1 MVSFLDGDNGD
12 EFLRLSGMC
21 PQGQRTQGE
30 PFAGGPEYGTF
41 DGATSPFP
49 AAAPSPFAPF
59 APSAPFPPLD
69 VGFGNLDNFD
79 INDFDLSD
87 GMLFEGEVE
96 DNGEQDDNRGIVPIG
111 ERWEDDGGE
120 QVEELDDADC
130 TAGPRYTNRPAAN
143 QLRSTEYHAVPR
155 RLTATDANTLQYQ
168 GFGRTQHSAVGLYGM
183 PANIAPATNYFP
195 PAQTGWSFGHIPTPA
210 ELAFRIAPFTAQ
222 TGYGTNEPFGA
233 STMNTPHQHHQRQPQ
248 TQPVRYQHRRQ
259 ERALD
264 TSASLSPPASY
275 AAQQDY
281 GMQQPHL
288 LQAQP
293 PSLKYFCSPYWTGLQ
308 QYCFPNATTVPSDDS
323 HGFGSSSSLSS
334 STTGA
339 GMWRDHLGNTGVSG
353 HHGQDE
359 SLPPPRLRRRTP
371 RSPQL
376 DPARIE
382 DLTTILDDFRH
393 QPNTASG
400 PADSA
405 PEFLEP
411 SSRLRRRRQPTSTQ
425 GAIRPTSSSSSGTN
439 ITRRKNTQRDAGRT
453 TDDRK
458 KPTKVTKA
466 SLRSPDE
473 EKTVT
478 KKATSGVN
486 KGKTATRIKGR
497 NPELGPGQAARA
509 DVALPETRATG
520 VELLCFFPNHTQW
533 PGVLRRLLK
542 RRRGDE
548 EIAAARLYFRGAV
561 QEDRVKRHWRQI
573 RKQKNWAKDV
583 QSVEDYG
590 LSDFAPRR
598 TQRSKEPQH
607 ELLAEIGRNV
617 VEWPEP
623 SQQSFLTLAIIFAIA
638 HPEMGYTTD
647 DVEWLAESLEWVLP
661 CDFTNDLLDEQG
673 HDEIMKAM
681 EDEGFWE

>member
-111 ERWEDDGGE
+111 ERWEDEGGE

-143 QLRSTEYHAVPR
+143 QLRSTEYHALPR

-168 GFGRTQHSAVGLYGM
+168 GFGRTQHPAVGLYGM

-195 PAQTGWSFGHIPTPA
+195 PAQTGWNFGHIPTPA
-210 ELAFRIAPFTAQ
+210 ELAFGIAPFTAQ

-248 TQPVRYQHRRQ
+248 AQPVRYQHRRQ

-264 TSASLSPPASY
+264 TSANLSPPASY

-293 PSLKYFCSPYWTGLQ
+293 PFSSIFAPPTGQ
-308 QYCFPNATTVPSDDS
+308 GFNSTASQMPPPFRPSQYGQTGMRRRSTQPTSSSDS

-359 SLPPPRLRRRTP
+359 SLPPPRLRRRAP

-473 EKTVT
+473 EKIGARLRHASKAVT
-478 KKATSGVN
+478 RSLVP
-486 KGKTATRIKGR
+486 GKLHKPT
-497 NPELGPGQAARA
+497 
-509 DVALPETRATG
+509 
-520 VELLCFFPNHTQW
+520 LLCPKLEQQVW
-533 PGVLRRLLK
+533 SSCW
-542 RRRGDE
+542 GDE